1 VIRNRRF
8 LVMAGGFVLDGYT
21 DLAGSGKS
29 KLPVLAIQMS
39 EVANTEKG
47 DCDIIFLS
55 PVNSDE

>member
-1 VIRNRRF
+1 
-8 LVMAGGFVLDGYT
+8 MAGGFVLDGYT